1 VGRSDLREGTFMTSP
16 DLVVNGEDTGNW
28 FKAIGGDES
37 VPAWAQREVAELFVT
52 QMAKDADRAEVEEV
66 IQQPRSGD
74 FGLMVPKTKIYFRL
88 SGGHKDAA
96 VFLAGLL
103 ATLLTHGAAA
113 TVLAPGI
120 ASLWT
125 RVSKL
130 SNDQRA
136 MFAVM
141 QQVAEQKS
149 LSLYKDRIPQED
161 ILAAWPSQMRQQGL
175 RLLADLEE
183 VGVVKRA
190 GDEWKAVL

>member
-1 VGRSDLREGTFMTSP
+1 MTSP

-28 FKAIGGDES
+28 FKAIGADEN

-52 QMAKDADRAEVEEV
+52 QIAKDAERAELEEV
-66 IQQPRSGD
+66 IQQPRPGD
-74 FGLMVPKTKIYFRL
+74 FGVLVPKTKIYFRL
-88 SGGHKDAA
+88 RGVHKDAA
-96 VFLAGLL
+96 IFLAGLL

-113 TVLAPGI
+113 PVIAPAV

-130 SNDQRA
+130 TNDQRA

-149 LSLYKDRIPQED
+149 LSLYEDRIPQAD
-161 ILAAWPSQMRQQGL
+161 ILAAWPSEKRQQGL

-183 VGVVKRA
+183 SGVVKRA
-190 GDEWKAVL
+190 GDEWTAVL